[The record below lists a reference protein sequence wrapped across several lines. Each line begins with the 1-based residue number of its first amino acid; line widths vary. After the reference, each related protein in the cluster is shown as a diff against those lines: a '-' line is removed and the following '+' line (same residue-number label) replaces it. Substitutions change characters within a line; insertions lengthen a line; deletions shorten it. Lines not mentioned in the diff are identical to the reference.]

1 MRCTMPESNIPTNNN
16 PPEFQG
22 EIEIN
27 QQVDATLYPC
37 AVKQV
42 IASILTDHGFRDG
55 SISVAVVDDP
65 TIHRLNVEYLQ
76 HDYATDVLSFT
87 LASDADRGWL
97 EGEVIVS
104 YDTATKMAEV
114 YQWTP
119 WAELILYIIHGTLH
133 LVGME
138 DHTET
143 LKKQMQVKETEYLLS
158 LGLER
163 STTLENETQ

>member
-1 MRCTMPESNIPTNNN
+1 MPESNTPTNNN
-16 PPEFQG
+16 LPEFLG

-27 QQVDATLYPC
+27 QQVDAALDSC
-37 AVKQV
+37 AIKQV
-42 IASILTDHGFRDG
+42 VSLILTDYGYSEG
-55 SISVAVVDDP
+55 SISIAVVDDP

-87 LASDADRGWL
+87 LSSDPGRGWL

-104 YDTATKMAEV
+104 HDTAIKMAAD

-119 WAELILYIIHGTLH
+119 RAELILYIIHGTLH

-138 DHTET
+138 DNTDT
-143 LKKQMQVKETEYLLS
+143 LKQKMQVKETEYLNS
-158 LGLER
+158 IGINR
-163 STTLENETQ
+163 SAAFGDQTR

>member
-1 MRCTMPESNIPTNNN
+1 MPESNTPINNN
-16 PPEFQG
+16 LPEFQG

-27 QQVDATLYPC
+27 QQVDATLDPC

-42 IASILTDHGFRDG
+42 ITSILTDYGYRDG
-55 SISVAVVDDP
+55 SISIAIVDDP
-65 TIHRLNVEYLQ
+65 TIHRLNIEYLQ

-87 LASDADRGWL
+87 LNSDPNRHWL

-104 YDTATKMAEV
+104 YDTAKKMSQV

-119 WAELILYIIHGTLH
+119 WAELVLYIIHGTLH

-138 DHTET
+138 DHTDA
-143 LKKQMQVKETEYLLS
+143 LKKQMQVVETKYLLS

-163 STTLENETQ
+163 STPLENETR